1 MKQNT
6 RIALAGL
13 LSATGAALHALAEEI
28 SSASPSAA
36 TDKPEAAPEPAEP
49 AEAPKP
55 KRAPKAEKAAPAP
68 APTPEPESAPAPTEE
83 KPADPAPTTDE
94 ETQEAKDARY
104 QANRAMIQPFV
115 QNPNWTA
122 DKRAALKGILAKL
135 SPTTGAL
142 VDLPLSNQEAFER
155 DFEALTL

>member
-13 LSATGAALHALAEEI
+13 LTATGAALHALAEEI
-28 SSASPSAA
+28 TSVSPSAT
-36 TDKPEAAPEPAEP
+36 TDKPEAPQEP

-55 KRAPKAEKAAPAP
+55 KRAPKAEKAAQ
-68 APTPEPESAPAPTEE
+68 PTPPQEPATPAEPE
-83 KPADPAPTTDE
+83 KPADAASAADDE
-94 ETQEAKDARY
+94 ESQEDKDKRY
-104 QANRAMIQPFV
+104 QENRAKIQPYV

-135 SPTTGAL
+135 SPGTGAL
-142 VDLPLSNQEAFER
+142 VDLPLANQEAFER
-155 DFEALTL
+155 DFDALTI

>member
-28 SSASPSAA
+28 TNGISPGECSKE
-36 TDKPEAAPEPAEP
+36 TNLPTTTVEP
-49 AEAPKP
+49 APKP
-55 KRAPKAEKAAPAP
+55 KRGKAAAAQPEP
-68 APTPEPESAPAPTEE
+68 TPEPTPEPEAPTQTEE
-83 KPADPAPTTDE
+83 KPADPAPAADE

>member
-13 LSATGAALHALAEEI
+13 LTATGAALHALAEEI
-28 SSASPSAA
+28 TNTPNPLTP
-36 TDKPEAAPEPAEP
+36 TDKPEAAPEP

-68 APTPEPESAPAPTEE
+68 ASTPEPETPVEE
-83 KPADPAPTTDE
+83 KPADPAPAADE

-135 SPTTGAL
+135 SPTTGGL
-142 VDLPLSNQEAFER
+142 VDLPLANQEAFER

>member
-13 LSATGAALHALAEEI
+13 LTATGAALHALAEEI
-28 SSASPSAA
+28 SSVSPPTA
-36 TDKPEAAPEPAEP
+36 TDKPEASPQEP

-68 APTPEPESAPAPTEE
+68 VPTPEPEAPAPTEE
-83 KPADPAPTTDE
+83 KPADPAPAADE

-104 QANRAMIQPFV
+104 QSNRAMIQPFV

-135 SPTTGAL
+135 SPSTGAL
-142 VDLPLSNQEAFER
+142 VDLPLANQEAFER

>member
-6 RIALAGL
+6 RITLACL
-13 LSATGAALHALAEEI
+13 LTATGAALHALAEEI
-28 SSASPSAA
+28 SSATP
-36 TDKPEAAPEPAEP
+36 TDKPEAAPEPV
-49 AEAPKP
+49 EAPKP

-68 APTPEPESAPAPTEE
+68 APTPEPEAPAPTEE
-83 KPADPAPTTDE
+83 KPADPAPAADE

-135 SPTTGAL
+135 SPATGGL
-142 VDLPLSNQEAFER
+142 VDLPLANQEAFER